1 MYKVINKFDDSEV
14 GDVVELNDR
23 RAKSELRSKNVEV
36 YVAPVKKAVKKPK
49 KKTKEQKFK

>member
-1 MYKVINKFDDSEV
+1 MYKVLHKFDDSEV
-14 GDVVELNDR
+14 GDIVDLNDR

-36 YVAPVKKAVKKPK
+36 YIKKVAKKPR